1 MSCGRSAMACG
12 RLASR
17 LAGGYNKP
25 RGTPAP
31 VVTPASSP
39 APAAVST
46 APHTLRRASR
56 QQHRC
61 YKYYSPRSR
70 FGTSPTQNSTTTP
83 VDTPTRTTTMSSA
96 AEATKA
102 HEALLKRNP
111 HGNFKAV
118 EASRPPFDAA
128 ASLRYTQTPQ
138 PGWKQGGGANQL
150 QAVAPADHITI
161 APYEEGRAAH
171 LNYKLLISAIIPRP
185 IAFVSTVGK
194 DGSGEENLAPFSYFN
209 MINHDPPLFVV
220 GFASPAEGAAAKD
233 TVRHLS
239 ETGECVINI
248 ISEGYVEAANAA
260 SVNAP
265 GDASE
270 WLVSGLT
277 PARDTVDVRPPRV
290 KEAIFSIEGKVESLR
305 EFKSKAV
312 AGKTSGTMAVIE
324 GVRFWARGDAISEA
338 RDMIDPAVLRPISRL
353 GGITYGRST
362 EAFELPRPDFEKDVG
377 GQEGMAKLKD
387 VAAAKT

>member
-1 MSCGRSAMACG
+1 
-12 RLASR
+12 
-17 LAGGYNKP
+17 
-25 RGTPAP
+25 
-31 VVTPASSP
+31 
-39 APAAVST
+39 
-46 APHTLRRASR
+46 
-56 QQHRC
+56 
-61 YKYYSPRSR
+61 
-70 FGTSPTQNSTTTP
+70 
-83 VDTPTRTTTMSSA
+83 MSSA

-111 HGNFKAV
+111 HGDFKAV

-138 PGWKQGGGANQL
+138 PGWRQGDGANQL
-150 QAVAPADHITI
+150 QAAAPADHITI
-161 APYEEGRAAH
+161 APYEEGRPAH
-171 LNYKLLISAIIPRP
+171 LNYRLLISAIIPRP
-185 IAFVSTVGK
+185 IAFVSTVGR

-270 WLVSGLT
+270 WLISGLT

-290 KEAIFSIEGKVESLR
+290 REAVFSIEGKVESLREFKSKVESLR

-324 GVRFWARGDAISEA
+324 GVRFWARGDAISEG
-338 RDMIDPAVLRPISRL
+338 RDLIDPAVLRPISRL

-377 GQEGMAKLKD
+377 GQDGMAKLKE
-387 VAAAKT
+387 VAAAKK